1 MTELSAWLSCFSLNF
16 QKQQERLKNI
26 QPYYDIEKWVGLSY
40 VRRVGKS
47 VLVTVTVK
55 FSFLVSQIFV
65 CILDEI
71 SMLMFDVVLLA
82 GKGF

>member
-1 MTELSAWLSCFSLNF
+1 MNF

-26 QPYYDIEKWVGLSY
+26 QPYYDIEKWVRLSY
-40 VRRVGKS
+40 MKRVGKS

-55 FSFLVSQIFV
+55 FSFLVPKKFV

>member
-1 MTELSAWLSCFSLNF
+1 MNF

-26 QPYYDIEKWVGLSY
+26 QPYYDIEKWVRLSY
-40 VRRVGKS
+40 MKRVGKS
-47 VLVTVTVK
+47 VLVAVTVK
-55 FSFLVSQIFV
+55 FSFLVPQKFV

-71 SMLMFDVVLLA
+71 SMLMFDVIVLA

>member
-1 MTELSAWLSCFSLNF
+1 MTEFSAWFWCFSLNF

-26 QPYYDIEKWVGLSY
+26 QPYYDTEKWVRLSY
-40 VRRVGKS
+40 MKRVVKS

-55 FSFLVSQIFV
+55 FSFLVPQKFV

-71 SMLMFDVVLLA
+71 SMLMFGVILLT

>member
-1 MTELSAWLSCFSLNF
+1 MTEFSAWCFSLNF

-26 QPYYDIEKWVGLSY
+26 QPYYDIEKWVRLSY
-40 VRRVGKS
+40 MKRVGKS

-55 FSFLVSQIFV
+55 FSLPVPQKFV

>member
-1 MTELSAWLSCFSLNF
+1 M
-16 QKQQERLKNI
+16 
-26 QPYYDIEKWVGLSY
+26 
-40 VRRVGKS
+40 RRVGKS

>member
-1 MTELSAWLSCFSLNF
+1 M
-16 QKQQERLKNI
+16 K
-26 QPYYDIEKWVGLSY
+26 
-40 VRRVGKS
+40 RVGKS

-55 FSFLVSQIFV
+55 FSLPVPQNFV

-71 SMLMFDVVLLA
+71 SMLTFDVVLLA

>member
-1 MTELSAWLSCFSLNF
+1 M
-16 QKQQERLKNI
+16 K
-26 QPYYDIEKWVGLSY
+26 
-40 VRRVGKS
+40 RVGKS

-55 FSFLVSQIFV
+55 FSFLVPQKFV

-71 SMLMFDVVLLA
+71 SMLMFDVILLE

>member
-1 MTELSAWLSCFSLNF
+1 MNF

-26 QPYYDIEKWVGLSY
+26 QPYYDIEKWVRLSY
-40 VRRVGKS
+40 MKRVGKS

-55 FSFLVSQIFV
+55 FSFLVPQKFV

-71 SMLMFDVVLLA
+71 SMLMFDVILLA

>member
-1 MTELSAWLSCFSLNF
+1 MNF

-26 QPYYDIEKWVGLSY
+26 QPYYDIEKWVRLSY
-40 VRRVGKS
+40 MKSVGKS

-55 FSFLVSQIFV
+55 FSFLVPQKFV

-71 SMLMFDVVLLA
+71 SMLMFDVIVLA

>member
-1 MTELSAWLSCFSLNF
+1 MTEFSAWFWCFSLNF

-26 QPYYDIEKWVGLSY
+26 QPYYDIEKWVRLSY
-40 VRRVGKS
+40 MKRVGKS

-55 FSFLVSQIFV
+55 FSFLVPQKFV

-71 SMLMFDVVLLA
+71 SMLMFDVIVLA

>member
-1 MTELSAWLSCFSLNF
+1 MNF

-26 QPYYDIEKWVGLSY
+26 QPYYDIEKWVRLSY
-40 VRRVGKS
+40 MKRVGKS

-55 FSFLVSQIFV
+55 FSFLVPQKFV

-71 SMLMFDVVLLA
+71 SMLMFDVIVLA

>member
-1 MTELSAWLSCFSLNF
+1 M
-16 QKQQERLKNI
+16 KNI
-26 QPYYDIEKWVGLSY
+26 QPYYDIEKWVRLSY
-40 VRRVGKS
+40 MKRVGKS

-55 FSFLVSQIFV
+55 FSFLVPQKFV

-71 SMLMFDVVLLA
+71 SMLMFDVIVLA